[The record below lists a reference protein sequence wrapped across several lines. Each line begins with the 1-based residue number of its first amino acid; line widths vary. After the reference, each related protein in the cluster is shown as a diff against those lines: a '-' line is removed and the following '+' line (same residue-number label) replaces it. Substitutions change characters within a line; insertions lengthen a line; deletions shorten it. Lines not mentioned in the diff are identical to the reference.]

1 VRASAVAAP
10 VDGTVL
16 HVSRLCAKPGC
27 DRRATATLSYAYA
40 ESTVWLE
47 DLAAEAHPM
56 VHDLC
61 DLHADTVRVPRGW
74 ELRDQRSLGPGPSS
88 LDLIGA

>member
-1 VRASAVAAP
+1 LAAP
-10 VDGTVL
+10 ADGTVL
-16 HVSRLCAKPGC
+16 LVSRLCAKPGC
-27 DRRATATLSYAYA
+27 DRPSTATLSYA

-61 DLHADTVRVPRGW
+61 DVHADTVRVPRGW
-74 ELRDQRSLGPGPSS
+74 ELRDQRSLAAGPSS